1 MGTCNCNCVGS
12 NIVSAG
18 NGVSGC
24 LPKAY
29 TPKATGT
36 SAERDIRDRFADIV
50 NVKDYGAKG
59 DPQYNDAAAW
69 NAFLNAT
76 GGVKYIPAGDYRV
89 ANNVIK
95 SFPEGRIVGYVRE
108 PDLIT
113 HEQIADLFKS
123 TFAYNPANPIP
134 DPTYL

>member
-1 MGTCNCNCVGS
+1 MGNCNCNCVGS

-36 SAERDIRDRFADIV
+36 LVERDIRDRFADIV
-50 NVKDYGAKG
+50 NVKDYGAVG
-59 DPQYNDAAAW
+59 DENTNDTEAW
-69 NAFLNAT
+69 NNFITAT
-76 GGVKYIPAGDYRV
+76 GGVKYIPAGNYRV
-89 ANNVIK
+89 TGAIK

-108 PDLIT
+108 PEFVT
-113 HEQIADLFKS
+113 HAQID
-123 TFAYNPANPIP
+123 TIFASNWSYSQIN
-134 DPTYL
+134 DPEYL

>member
-36 SAERDIRDRFADIV
+36 LVERDIRDRFADIV

-59 DPQYNDAAAW
+59 DPQYDDTTAW
-69 NAFLNAT
+69 NHFLSVES
-76 GGVKYIPAGDYRV
+76 GVKYIPAGIYLTPPV
-89 ANNVIK
+89 AVIK
-95 SFPEGRIVGYVRE
+95 RFQASVSLVF
-108 PDLIT
+108 
-113 HEQIADLFKS
+113 S
-123 TFAYNPANPIP
+123 S
-134 DPTYL
+134 PTAP